1 MENKKKILLL
11 LIFIMVCVLIYTIIQ
26 IYAKY
31 VSSAQGDAS
40 MQVANWNI
48 KVNNLSI
55 KNNTDISSTLVPVF
69 PGNSHIASNIIA
81 PTAEGYFDLNLDFTD
96 TDVSFRYDISFEV
109 DENSSVQ
116 DLIATG
122 YSIDD
127 GSIVS
132 ITDQSQTLSDTILH
146 GSNINTRKIRIY
158 IKWDDNPA
166 TTSMTNAD
174 DTLATKSDDP
184 VLYKVNVSFTQI
196 TDTNTNTNSN
206 SNP

>member
-158 IKWDDNPA
+158 IKWDDDPA
-166 TTSMTNAD
+166 TSTMTNED
-174 DTLATKSDDP
+174 DTLSTKTDDP
-184 VLYKVNVSFTQI
+184 VLYKVNISFTQI
-196 TDTNTNTNSN
+196 TDTNN
-206 SNP
+206 

>member
-48 KVNNLSI
+48 KVNDLSI
-55 KNNTDISSTLVPVF
+55 KNSTDISSTLVPVF

-158 IKWDDNPA
+158 IKWDDDPA
-166 TTSMTNAD
+166 TTTMTNAD

-196 TDTNTNTNSN
+196 TDTNTNTNTN